1 MKSKEIIF
9 QPISKI
15 DNSNAILSSLTSIPK
30 CIAWPKNSE
39 GKLLQCIAH
48 IPTSFLNEHLG
59 LKLQKDCAIS
69 IFTYYDSEEY
79 FLDKI
84 VYCGDNEEYKTVK
97 DNTRVIFHEIGE
109 EFYTLNDIE
118 IPPHKIIAEKDIQAV
133 NFYGSKLGGEPTL
146 LQKNEM
152 EVKHSIFLLQLYGS
166 DFPTGLDDIFYLSDA
181 LGYLYIAPNISIKNS
196 EAGNFFVQTT

>member
-15 DNSNAILSSLTSIPK
+15 DNSNAILSSLTSMPK

-69 IFTYYDSEEY
+69 IFTYYDSEDY

-146 LQKNEM
+146 LQKNEL

-181 LGYLYIAPNISIKNS
+181 LGYLYIAPDISIENS

>member
-15 DNSNAILSSLTSIPK
+15 DNDNAILSSLTSMPK

-69 IFTYYDSEEY
+69 VFTYYDREGY

-84 VYCGDNEEYKTVK
+84 VYCGDNEEYKIVK
-97 DNTRVIFHEIGE
+97 DNTRVIFHEIGK

-118 IPPHKIIAEKDIQAV
+118 IPLHKIIAEKNIQV
-133 NFYGSKLGGEPTL
+133 VDFYGSKLGGEPTL
-146 LQKNEM
+146 LQKNEL
-152 EVKHSIFLLQLYGS
+152 EIKNSIFLLQLYGS
-166 DFPTGLDDIFYLSDA
+166 DFPTGLDDLFYLSDA
-181 LGYLYIAPNISIKNS
+181 LGYLYIAPNISINS